1 MLTIKMTAIDKRR
14 DMADA
19 LRKSLG
25 LRDSDIFW
33 DDRPEEERGDA
44 MYTVRKA
51 WLSPQESGETH
62 RLVISED
69 LDVCENFRQ
78 ICEEMIKAHPD
89 ACFSP
94 FTTVLNDPYYDEFC
108 NGLKTPYVAHQIGIF
123 GCAILLPSHLIK
135 EAFDWI
141 DSNLPPD
148 VMDNTAMNAWL
159 RHKGLQVLTTVPC
172 TIQHIGDIS
181 IVDPA
186 WPVRRSTRFDL
197 HATADW
203 SNTEVAGF
211 PELEWFKP
219 YEWAVFRPKK
229 GEKR

>member
-1 MLTIKMTAIDKRR
+1 MLTIKMTAIDKRC

-33 DDRPEEERGDA
+33 DDRPEDARGDA

-51 WLSPQESGETH
+51 WLSPQEPGETH

-69 LDVCENFRQ
+69 LEVCENFRQ

-108 NGLKTPYVAHQIGIF
+108 RTLKTPYVDHSIGIF
-123 GCAILLPSHLIK
+123 GCAILLPSHLIQ

-141 DSNLPPD
+141 DANLQPD

-159 RHKGLQVLTTVPC
+159 HYKGLPILTTIPC

-181 IVDPA
+181 VVDPT
-186 WPVRRSTRFDL
+186 WPVRRTTRFDP

-203 SNTEVAGF
+203 SNKEVVRK
-211 PELEWFKP
+211 PVDERFKP
-219 YEWAVFRPKK
+219 YEWATFRPGKK
-229 GEKR
+229 